1 MKNTVL
7 TAVLTLFYTFTVL
20 AQPAPKPV
28 YYAVSF
34 PNAAHHE
41 AEIVMTIPQAPA
53 GVLHLHMSRSSAG
66 RYATHEFGKNVY
78 NIKAFNVDGSPLEIT
93 QVQGDVYDIPVH
105 EDVVKVSYTLFGNWT
120 DGTYAGIDPS
130 HAHLNMPAVF
140 MWVAGLDSRPVK
152 FEFNDLDKY
161 GWKVATQLKHE
172 GGSVYSAPN
181 LQYMMDSP
189 TELSAFNSTSWTV
202 ANPDGKNQ
210 KINLTVHSDD
220 APAVINNFADMV
232 KKVVKE
238 EQAVYG
244 ELPAFDYGEYTFL
257 DDVYP
262 SNSADGMEHR
272 NSTCIVDAAD
282 KVAGNENDLLG
293 TFAHEFFHTWNVKR
307 IRPKA
312 LEPFNFEHANMSN
325 ELWFAEGFTQYY
337 GELALTRAG
346 FNTLDEY
353 TLTIANLVNFI
364 LNTPGASRFPA
375 TQMSRDAVFTDAG
388 VSIDPVNYANS
399 FTTYYNYGGAIAMAL
414 DLRLRADFNLTL
426 DDFMRQVWQSRG
438 KVMKPY
444 TVADLQTD
452 LGKVTKNPKFAADF
466 FARYI
471 NGIEKNDYATL
482 LAKAGLILRQAQP
495 GRAWIGQVGTT
506 VRGRAGQ
513 VRVSGEGLPILSNTI
528 MGTPLYK
535 AGIDAGDLIIK
546 ADGKDIK
553 DAVTFNQLIAA
564 KKPGDKISVTYKNRT
579 GQHETNI
586 VLEENP
592 AFEVITFEKAGQTLS
607 AQQQAFRAEWLSS
620 KVK

>member
-7 TAVLTLFYTFTVL
+7 TAVLTLFYTFIVL
-20 AQPAPKPV
+20 AQPAPKPI

-66 RYATHEFGKNVY
+66 RYATHEFGKNIY
-78 NIKAFNVDGSPLEIT
+78 NVKAFNVDGAPLEIT
-93 QVQGDVYDIPVH
+93 QVQGDVYDIVVH
-105 EDVVKVSYTLFGNWT
+105 EDVVKVSYTVFGNWT
-120 DGTYAGIDPS
+120 DGTYASIDPS

-140 MWVAGLDSRPVK
+140 MWAAGLDARPIK

-161 GWKVATQLKHE
+161 GWRVATQLKHE

-189 TELSAFNSTSWTV
+189 TELSAFNSTSWSV

-210 KINLTVHSDD
+210 QINLTVHSDD
-220 APAVINNFADMV
+220 PQSVINNFAEMV

-257 DDVYP
+257 DDVHP
-262 SNSADGMEHR
+262 TNSGDGMEHR

-282 KVAGNENDLLG
+282 KVAGNEKDLLG
-293 TFAHEFFHTWNVKR
+293 TFSHELFHSWNVKR
-307 IRPKA
+307 IRPKS
-312 LEPFNFEHANMSN
+312 LEPFNFEHANISN

-337 GELALTRAG
+337 GELVLTRAG
-346 FNTLDEY
+346 FNTTDEY
-353 TLTIANLVNFI
+353 TRTIAGLINAV
-364 LNTPGASRFPA
+364 LNTPGAAKYSA
-375 TQMSRDAVFTDAG
+375 LQMSRDAVFTDAG

-399 FTTYYNYGGAIAMAL
+399 FTTYYYYGGAIALAL

-426 DDFMRQVWQSRG
+426 DDFMRQVWLSRG

-452 LGKVTKNPKFAADF
+452 LGKVTKNPKFATDF
-466 FARYI
+466 FTRYI
-471 NGIEKNDYATL
+471 NGIEKNDYAAL
-482 LAKAGLILRQAQP
+482 LAKAGLLLRKAQP
-495 GRAWIGQVGTT
+495 GKAWIGQLGAAT
-506 VRGRAGQ
+506 RGRSGQ
-513 VRVSGEGLPILSNTI
+513 VRISGDGVAILSSTI
-528 MGTPLYK
+528 IGTPLYK
-535 AGIDAGDLIIK
+535 AGIDAGDLIIN
-546 ADGKDIK
+546 ADGKEIK
-553 DAVTFNQLIAA
+553 DAPMLNQIIAS
-564 KKPGDKISVTYKNRT
+564 KKPGDKINLIYKNRT
-579 GQHETNI
+579 GQHETALT
-586 VLEENP
+586 LEESP
-592 AFEVITFEKAGQTLS
+592 AFEVVTFEQAGQPLTP
-607 AQQQAFRAEWLSS
+607 QQQTFRAEWLSS

>member
-1 MKNTVL
+1 MKNTVF
-7 TAVLTLFYTFTVL
+7 TAVFTLFYALTVL
-20 AQPAPKPV
+20 AQPAPKPI

-41 AEIVMTIPQAPA
+41 AEIVMTISQAPA

-66 RYATHEFGKNVY
+66 RYATHEFGKNIY
-78 NIKAFNVDGSPLEIT
+78 NVKAFNVDGSPLEMI

-140 MWVAGLDSRPVK
+140 MWVAGQDARPVK

-189 TELSAFNSTSWTV
+189 TELSAYNSTSWSV
-202 ANPDGKNQ
+202 ANPDGKSQ
-210 KINLTVHSDD
+210 QINLTVHSDD
-220 APAVINNFADMV
+220 APTAINNFAEMV

-238 EQAVYG
+238 EQGVFG
-244 ELPAFDYGEYTFL
+244 ELATYDYGEYTFL
-257 DDVYP
+257 DDVHP
-262 SNSADGMEHR
+262 TNSPDGMEHR
-272 NSTCIVDAAD
+272 NSTCIVDNAD
-282 KVAGNENDLLG
+282 KVAGNEKDLLG
-293 TFAHEFFHTWNVKR
+293 TFSHEFFHSWNVKR
-307 IRPKA
+307 IRPKS

-337 GELALTRAG
+337 GELVLTRAG
-346 FNTLDEY
+346 FNTIDEY
-353 TLTIANLVNFI
+353 TPTIAGLVSAV
-364 LNTPGASRFPA
+364 LNTPGAAKFPA

-399 FTTYYNYGGAIAMAL
+399 FTTYYYYGGAIALAL

-426 DDFMRQVWQSRG
+426 DDYMRQVWLLRG

-471 NGIEKNDYATL
+471 NGIEKNDYAAL
-482 LAKAGLILRQAQP
+482 LAKAGLLLRKAQP
-495 GRAWIGQVGTT
+495 GRAWVGQLGTA

-513 VRVSGEGLPILSNTI
+513 VRVSGEGVPILSNTI

-535 AGIDAGDLIIK
+535 AGIDAGDLVTK
-546 ADGKDIK
+546 ADGNDIK
-553 DAVTFNQLIAA
+553 SVATLNQIIAS
-564 KKPGDKISVTYKNRT
+564 KKPGDKISITYKNRT
-579 GQHETNI
+579 GQHETSI
-586 VLEENP
+586 TLAENP
-592 AFEVITFEKAGQTLS
+592 AFEVVTFEKAGQPLTS
-607 AQQQAFRAEWLSS
+607 QQQAFRNAWLAS